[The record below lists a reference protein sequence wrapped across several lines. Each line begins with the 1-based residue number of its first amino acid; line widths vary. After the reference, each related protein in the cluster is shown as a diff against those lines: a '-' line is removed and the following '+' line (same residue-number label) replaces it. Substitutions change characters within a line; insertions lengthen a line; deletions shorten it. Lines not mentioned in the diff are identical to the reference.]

1 MEINRPDV
9 LAEVTAKFL
18 DYERAINE
26 NDVEALDGAFR
37 DSPHTVRLGMTEELW
52 SFDEIQAFRRARSSV
67 GTRRELLKYVI
78 TTYGDSLA
86 VANALFRRQAG
97 KLGRQSQ
104 TWVKLEGEWQV
115 ISAHVSLRDVRPE
128 EVPSRPE

>member
-9 LAEVTAKFL
+9 LAEVTARFL
-18 DYERAINE
+18 DYERALNE
-26 NDVEALDGAFR
+26 NDIAALDDAFL

-52 SFDEIQAFRRARSSV
+52 SHDEIKAFRRARNPA

-78 TTYGDSLA
+78 TTYGERLA
-86 VANALFRRQAG
+86 VANALFRRQGVA

-104 TWVKLEGEWQV
+104 TWAKLDGAWKV
-115 ISAHVSLRDVRPE
+115 IAAHVSLRDA
-128 EVPSRPE
+128 

>member
-18 DYERAINE
+18 EYEDALNR
-26 NDVEALDGAFR
+26 NDVGTLDRSFR
-37 DSPHTVRLGMTEELW
+37 DSPHTVRFGITEELW
-52 SFDEIQAFRRARSSV
+52 SSDEIKAFRRARNPV
-67 GTRRELLKYVI
+67 GTARQLLKYVI

-86 VANALFRRQAG
+86 VANALFRRTPG

-104 TWVKLEGEWQV
+104 TWMKRDGVWQV
-115 ISAHVSLRDVRPE
+115 ISAHVSLRDE
-128 EVPSRPE
+128 

>member
-18 DYERAINE
+18 EYEDALNR
-26 NDVEALDGAFR
+26 NDVGALDRAFR
-37 DSPHTVRLGMTEELW
+37 DSPHTVRFGITEELW
-52 SFDEIQAFRRARSSV
+52 SSDEIKAFRRARSPA
-67 GTRRELLKYVI
+67 GTARQLLKYVI

-86 VANALFRRQAG
+86 VANALFRRTPG

-104 TWVKLEGEWQV
+104 TWVKADGAWRV
-115 ISAHVSLRDVRPE
+115 ISAHVSLRDE
-128 EVPSRPE
+128 

>member
-18 DYERAINE
+18 EYEGAINQ
-26 NDVEALDGAFR
+26 NDVGTLDSAFL
-37 DSPHTVRLGMTEELW
+37 DSPQTVRFGMTEELW
-52 SFDEIQAFRRARSSV
+52 SYDEIKAFRRTRNTA
-67 GTRRELLKYVI
+67 GTPRELIKYAI

-86 VANALFRRQAG
+86 VANALFRREAVG

-104 TWVKLEGEWQV
+104 TWLKLDGAWKV
-115 ISAHVSLRDVRPE
+115 ISAHVSLREVR
-128 EVPSRPE
+128 